1 LIAPLVALGTAM
13 VFDLAFSAEARP
25 HSPRGLGPVSIYSM
39 SFSIRKEKIK
49 VLFSRT
55 TTSISLRRRTFLMLE
70 LNEISVRFF
79 LS

>member
-1 LIAPLVALGTAM
+1 MAPLVALGTAI
-13 VFDLAFSAEARP
+13 VLDFAFSAEASPQR
-25 HSPRGLGPVSIYSM
+25 PRGFWPVSIYSM
-39 SFSIRKEKIK
+39 SFSMRKENIK
-49 VLFSRT
+49 VLFSKT